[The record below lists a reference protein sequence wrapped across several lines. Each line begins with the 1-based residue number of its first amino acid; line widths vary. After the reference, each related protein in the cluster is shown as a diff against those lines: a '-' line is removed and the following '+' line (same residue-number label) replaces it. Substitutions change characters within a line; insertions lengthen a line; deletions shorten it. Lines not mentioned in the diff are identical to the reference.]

1 MTETDRH
8 IPRDCVLFL
17 SKNLQMDAE
26 IVKEE
31 ISRHPYWLY
40 IPFVEM
46 KQTIDMLKRARFQ
59 LDDIR
64 ENIHIV
70 LYPG

>member
-1 MTETDRH
+1 
-8 IPRDCVLFL
+8 
-17 SKNLQMDAE
+17 MDAE